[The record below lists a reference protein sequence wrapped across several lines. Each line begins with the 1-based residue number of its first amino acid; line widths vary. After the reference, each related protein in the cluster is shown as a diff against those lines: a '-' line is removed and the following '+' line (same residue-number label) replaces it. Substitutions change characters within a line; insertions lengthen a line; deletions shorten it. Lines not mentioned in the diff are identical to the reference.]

1 MLEALG
7 VRAGDT
13 ILELCAG
20 PGEVGLTLAARHPE
34 VRILITDFAPG
45 MVDAASSAAQERG
58 LANVECRLI
67 DAQDIHLPDAS
78 VDGVLC
84 RYGLMLV
91 PHIPEAFSEVRRV
104 LRAGRTLCYTT
115 WAPPETNPWMMIFGA
130 TLVQRGHFQP
140 PEGGEAMPLG
150 DESGNIAVAHAAG
163 FDNVACEAV
172 DIMLRFPTFQRYWDL
187 TTEVAGPMVQIV
199 KSLSVEEREA
209 VRAQVEAYAAPF
221 RTLEGLT
228 FPSRRNLVRAW

>member
-1 MLEALG
+1 MNDDATIESRKIWDSLAPAWNRERAFINERERPVTERIIEALG

-20 PGEVGLTLAARHPE
+20 RGEVGLTLAARHPE

-58 LANVECRLI
+58 LGNVECRLI

-104 LRAGRTLCYTT
+104 LRARPAPCYTPR
-115 WAPPETNPWMMIFGA
+115 APPETNPRMMVFPA
-130 TLVQRGHFQP
+130 TPRP
-140 PEGGEAMPLG
+140 PCHLP
-150 DESGNIAVAHAAG
+150 
-163 FDNVACEAV
+163 
-172 DIMLRFPTFQRYWDL
+172 
-187 TTEVAGPMVQIV
+187 
-199 KSLSVEEREA
+199 
-209 VRAQVEAYAAPF
+209 
-221 RTLEGLT
+221 
-228 FPSRRNLVRAW
+228 